1 MNLRNIYDSRRIW
14 KMVLLAM
21 SLVLVSVFIYFSNS
35 LVKDLAKQE
44 RERMQIW
51 ADATREMVTS
61 TDADVDFLLSI
72 IQGNHNI
79 PVLLVD
85 DKNNIIEQRNFKL
98 PEPNDSLKMIDEYTA
113 INKQFLQKKLNKL
126 RKTTNN
132 IEIKIDDSTHQVLY
146 YEDSDVLRRLAY
158 YPYIQLAVM
167 LLFIAI
173 AYFAL
178 ISVKKAEQNRVW
190 VGLSKETAHQLGT
203 PISSLMAWTQMLE
216 SMGIDKE
223 IINDMDTD
231 VHRLSVIADRFS
243 KIGSMPDKELT
254 FINEA
259 VESSLNYMRTRI
271 PKHVTLTVHT
281 DDEKNCG
288 VMLCQPLFEWVME
301 NLTKNAVDAMSGE
314 GRIDI
319 VVTSDAQHAHLYVK
333 DTGKGIARKN
343 FKNVFNPGFTTKKRG
358 WGLGLTLVKR
368 IIEEYHNGKIY
379 VKDSEMGKG
388 TTFAIEIVATT
399 LVSISSR
406 PKGNS
411 WWMLVVVMAFSSSY
425 TVPASTSCT
434 FAIFS
439 LPMCTPITSWV

>member
-14 KMVLLAM
+14 KMALLAV
-21 SLVLVSVFIYFSNS
+21 SLILVAVFIYFSNS

-44 RERMQIW
+44 RERMEIW
-51 ADATREMVTS
+51 ADATRELTTS
-61 TDADVDFLLSI
+61 TDTDVDFLFRI
-72 IQGNHNI
+72 IRGNQNI

-85 DKNNIIEQRNFKL
+85 DQENIIEQRNFKL
-98 PEPNDSLKMIDEYTA
+98 PEPADTAKMLDEYSQV
-113 INKQFLQKKLNKL
+113 NKDFLAKKLQKLRNSSNK
-126 RKTTNN
+126 
-132 IEIKIDDSTHQVLY
+132 IEIEIDKDTHQMLY

-167 LLFIAI
+167 LLFLGI

-178 ISVKKAEQNRVW
+178 ISVKRAEQNRVW

-203 PISSLMAWTQMLE
+203 PISSLMAWTQMLD
-216 SMGIDKE
+216 SLGIDKE
-223 IINDMDTD
+223 IISDMNTD

-259 VESSLNYMRTRI
+259 VETSVAYMRTRI

-281 DDEKNCG
+281 DGEKNCG
-288 VMLCQPLFEWVME
+288 VMLRQPLFEWVME
-301 NLTKNAVDAMSGE
+301 NLTKNAVDAMEGE
-314 GRIDI
+314 GSIDI
-319 VVTSDAQHAHLYVK
+319 VVTSDDKHAHLYVK

-368 IIEEYHNGKIY
+368 IIEEYHVGKIY
-379 VKDSEMGKG
+379 VKESEVGKG
-388 TTFAIEIVATT
+388 TTFAIEI
-399 LVSISSR
+399 
-406 PKGNS
+406 PK
-411 WWMLVVVMAFSSSY
+411 VK
-425 TVPASTSCT
+425 
-434 FAIFS
+434 
-439 LPMCTPITSWV
+439 